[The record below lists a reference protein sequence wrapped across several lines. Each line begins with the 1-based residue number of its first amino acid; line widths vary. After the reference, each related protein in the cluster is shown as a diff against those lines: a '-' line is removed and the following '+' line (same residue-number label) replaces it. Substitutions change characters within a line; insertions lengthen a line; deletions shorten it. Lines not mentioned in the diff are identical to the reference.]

1 MEKLTEKT
9 IEAVCEHLKQKLI
22 ARLNADRKDTENK
35 LEITRTHNDL
45 LLAKGELDAIK
56 FN

>member
-1 MEKLTEKT
+1 METITKEK
-9 IEAVCEHLKQKLI
+9 IEEVCEGLKQKLI

-45 LLAKGELDAIK
+45 LLAKEALQEIK